1 MLEFSDW
8 IYNLRYMFI
17 TKHQIYMKGMILM
30 TSLFSYMITAFGGL
44 FWLLRVV
51 VAITYTLGVDFS
63 IVPLDF
69 TTEIILLFVTIIAMI
84 FIVKR
89 NIIGALIYFVAYGWY
104 FGNDLY
110 NNVINII
117 NGQPIRSDYLSIFI
131 SFIGVIIP
139 FLTVMDIFLNKE
151 RKGSTKDKGTDWFY
165 ENEEYTRKLDERAD
179 NNQYRIK

>member
-1 MLEFSDW
+1 
-8 IYNLRYMFI
+8 
-17 TKHQIYMKGMILM
+17 M
-30 TSLFSYMITAFGGL
+30 TSLFSYMITTFGGL

-51 VAITYTLGVDFS
+51 VAITYTLGVDFL

-69 TTEIILLFVTIIAMI
+69 NTEIILLFVTIIAMVLI
-84 FIVKR
+84 IKR

-110 NNVINII
+110 NNVINIV
-117 NGQPIRSDYLSIFI
+117 NGQTEAIDYLSVFI
-131 SFIGVIIP
+131 SFIGVLIP

-151 RKGSTKDKGTDWFY
+151 RKGSTKDKKTDWFY

-179 NNQYRIK
+179 KNQYKF

>member
-1 MLEFSDW
+1 MNSTKT
-8 IYNLRYMFI
+8 LRVFERRI
-17 TKHQIYMKGMILM
+17 PM
-30 TSLFSYMITAFGGL
+30 TSLFSYLITMFGGM

-51 VAITYTLGVDFS
+51 VAVTYTLGVDFP

-69 TTEIILLFVTIIAMI
+69 NTEIILLFVTIIAMI
-84 FIVKR
+84 FIIKR

-110 NNVINII
+110 NGVMNII
-117 NGQPIRSDYLSIFI
+117 NGQTGVTDYLSIFV
-131 SFIGVIIP
+131 SFIGVLIP

-151 RKGSTKDKGTDWFY
+151 RKGSTKDKKTDWFY

-179 NNQYRIK
+179 QNQYKF